1 MLAQHMLAFRN
12 SLHEHG
18 ISFCYSGYMTEE
30 LLLGIGNTIKKK
42 MELTEVDKKKSKS
55 VFSVFVEQMQNV
67 IRYSAERETHQ
78 DKTDLSYGILSV
90 GEEDGRLF
98 VTCGNVVRARD
109 AEKLKTGLDRI
120 KSLDKE
126 GLKALWKETL
136 KGDTP
141 EGSKGAGVGFI
152 DIARR
157 AQGGIEYDFA
167 PLDDETS
174 FFTIKAFIE

>member
-1 MLAQHMLAFRN
+1 MLAQTMLDFRN
-12 SLHEHG
+12 NLHSQG
-18 ISFCYSGYMTEE
+18 ITFCYSGFITED

-42 MELTEVDKKKSKS
+42 LEIADMDKKKSKS

-67 IRYSAERETHQ
+67 IRYSAERESHS
-78 DKTDLSYGILSV
+78 DSTDLSYGIVAV
-90 GEEDGRLF
+90 GEADGKVF
-98 VTCGNVVRARD
+98 VTCGNIVEGKD
-109 AEKLKTGLDRI
+109 ADRLKANLDKI

-157 AQGGIEYDFA
+157 AEGGMEYDFA
-167 PLDDETS
+167 EIDGGRF
-174 FFTIKAFIE
+174 FFTVKAFI

>member
-1 MLAQHMLAFRN
+1 MLAQTMLNFRN
-12 SLHEHG
+12 QLHENG
-18 ISFCYSGYMTEE
+18 ITFCYSGFMTED

-42 MELTEVDKKKSKS
+42 MEISEMDKKKSKS

-67 IRYSAERETHQ
+67 IRYSAERETHS
-78 DKTDLSYGILSV
+78 DSTELSYGILTV
-90 GEEDGRLF
+90 GEADGKAF
-98 VTCGNVVRARD
+98 VTCGNIVRAADTPR
-109 AEKLKTGLDRI
+109 LKNGLDKI
-120 KSLDKE
+120 KGLDKE

-157 AQGGIEYDFA
+157 AEGGIEYDFVEV
-167 PLDDETS
+167 DQDRF
-174 FFTIKAFIE
+174 FFTLKAFI

>member
-1 MLAQHMLAFRN
+1 MLAQTMLRFRN
-12 SLHEHG
+12 ELHEQG
-18 ISFCYSGYMTEE
+18 MTFCYSGYMTEE

-42 MELTEVDKKKSKS
+42 MELTDMDKKKSRS
-55 VFSVFVEQMQNV
+55 IFSVFVEQMQNV

-78 DKTDLSYGILSV
+78 DSTDLSYGILAV
-90 GEEDGRLF
+90 GDENGRVF
-98 VTCGNVVRARD
+98 VTCGNIVRCEDARRL
-109 AEKLKTGLDRI
+109 EEGLKKI

-136 KGDTP
+136 KGETP

-157 AQGGIEYDFA
+157 AEGGIEYDFA
-167 PLDDETS
+167 SLDDSTS
-174 FFTIKAFIE
+174 FFTIKAFI